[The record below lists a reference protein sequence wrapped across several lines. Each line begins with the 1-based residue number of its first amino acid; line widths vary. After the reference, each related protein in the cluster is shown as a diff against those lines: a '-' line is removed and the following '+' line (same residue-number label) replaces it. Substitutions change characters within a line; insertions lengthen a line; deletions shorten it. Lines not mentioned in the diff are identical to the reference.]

1 MSRKTVLQI
10 LHSLNVG
17 GAEILAA
24 GLARELQDQFNFV
37 FVCLDELGELGKTLN
52 EEGFRVEV
60 LNRKEGFDRV
70 CSRKLK
76 RLYHD
81 IGASVLHAHQYTPF
95 FYSLAAGL
103 FGKRPP
109 VLFTEHGRF
118 HPDLPSRKRFIYNNI
133 LLRKKDRVIA
143 VGESV
148 RQALINN
155 EGISATRIEVIYNGI
170 DLARFENTSKKNAS
184 DDIRENLNIDSND
197 FVITL
202 VGRLDYLK
210 DHLTAVRTAECLMKS
225 DFDFKMLFVGEGV
238 ERDKIEHEI
247 RQRQLEGYVKLLGT
261 RHDIPQILKASNVC
275 FLSSISEGIPLTLIE
290 GMAAGLPVVAT
301 NVGGIPEVVID
312 DETGCLADSGDEK
325 CLASHLLRV
334 AQDDKL
340 CRTLGQ
346 AGQTRAQEMFSV
358 KEMHLKYQRLYDEM
372 ATR

>member
-1 MSRKTVLQI
+1 M
-10 LHSLNVG
+10 
-17 GAEILAA
+17 
-24 GLARELQDQFNFV
+24 
-37 FVCLDELGELGKTLN
+37 
-52 EEGFRVEV
+52 
-60 LNRKEGFDRV
+60 
-70 CSRKLK
+70 
-76 RLYHD
+76 
-81 IGASVLHAHQYTPF
+81 
-95 FYSLAAGL
+95 
-103 FGKRPP
+103 
-109 VLFTEHGRF
+109 FTEHGRF